1 MRKVVVL
8 SLASTL
14 LAILF
19 FIFGRTIS
27 KGNILLDLVYY
38 ILSIVLMLISVLA
51 LYNNNKI
58 QSHKIFRYLMLV
70 NVLFMALLTFYMVNN
85 HFAVLP
91 LHLYPS
97 SSRFT
102 YLVLF

>member
-1 MRKVVVL
+1 MDEHKMRKVVVL

-27 KGNILLDLVYY
+27 KGK
-38 ILSIVLMLISVLA
+38 LISVLA

-85 HFAVLP
+85 HFA
-91 LHLYPS
+91 
-97 SSRFT
+97 
-102 YLVLF
+102 

>member
-1 MRKVVVL
+1 MDEHKIRKVVVL

-85 HFAVLP
+85 HFA
-91 LHLYPS
+91 
-97 SSRFT
+97 
-102 YLVLF
+102 